1 MNKFFLPFFFL
12 SIKGCGFFFKSLRKD
27 VNKALDVIGIMEV
40 SGVKGILGTMSIRG
54 VGYVG

>member
-1 MNKFFLPFFFL
+1 M
-12 SIKGCGFFFKSLRKD
+12 KGCGFFFKSLRKD
-27 VNKALDVIGIMEV
+27 VNKALDVVGIMEV